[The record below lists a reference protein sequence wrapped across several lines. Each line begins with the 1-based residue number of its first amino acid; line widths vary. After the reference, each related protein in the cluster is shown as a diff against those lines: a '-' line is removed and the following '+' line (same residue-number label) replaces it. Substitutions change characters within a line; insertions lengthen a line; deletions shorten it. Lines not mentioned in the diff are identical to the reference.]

1 MVNILILGPG
11 AVGSLWA
18 TKLKLAGHNVALWG
32 RSDASEHP
40 LQLDDSSAMTFKHR
54 HLPSLQSAD
63 LILVTVKAWQVMAA
77 IEPLLP
83 HIHSDTIIL
92 LMHNGMGTASQVA
105 EKLAHNPIVV
115 ATTTHGAYKPH
126 SQQVLHTGQG
136 ITQLGGF
143 NAQGAQ
149 CEFLQA
155 VLDHALPS
163 VTWNPNIQQA
173 LWTKLAINCA
183 INPLTAIH
191 QCKNGELADERFH
204 QRLERITQE
213 LVEVMVKEGIEVTF
227 DTLQQTIMNVI
238 HATAENYSSMRQ
250 DVFHQR
256 RTEIDYI
263 TGYLL
268 QAAHKHQIDA
278 AENAKLYQHIKQ
290 IEQSWTEQ

>member
-1 MVNILILGPG
+1 MNILILGPG

-18 TKLKLAGHNVALWG
+18 TKLKLAGHNVTLWG
-32 RSDASEHP
+32 RGDVPEQP

-83 HIHSDTIIL
+83 HIHSDTIIM

-149 CEFLQA
+149 CDFLQA

-191 QCKNGELADERFH
+191 QCKNGALAEARFH

-213 LVEVMVKEGIEVTF
+213 LLDVMLKEGIEVTF

-238 HATAENYSSMRQ
+238 DATAENYSSMHQ
-250 DVFHQR
+250 DVVHQR
-256 RTEIDYI
+256 RTEIDFI

-268 QAAHKHQIDA
+268 KTAEKHHIHTP
-278 AENAKLYQHIKQ
+278 ENAKLYQRIKQ
-290 IEQSWTEQ
+290 IEQSWTE